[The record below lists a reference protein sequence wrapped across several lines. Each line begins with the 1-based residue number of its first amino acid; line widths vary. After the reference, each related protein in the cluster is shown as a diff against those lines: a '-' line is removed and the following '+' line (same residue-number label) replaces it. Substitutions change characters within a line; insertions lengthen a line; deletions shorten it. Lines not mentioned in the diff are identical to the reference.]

1 LKEVPVM
8 NPFMNYPFGKIG
20 KEAAMI
26 NDEKL
31 AQRNSHTIKNRT
43 ASGYWAW
50 WLGNLMI
57 RIGTKLTKE
66 NHPMRNANRIA

>member
-1 LKEVPVM
+1 M

-31 AQRNSHTIKNRT
+31 AQRNGNTIKNRT
-43 ASGYWAW
+43 APGYWAW

-57 RIGTKLTKE
+57 RIGTKLAKE
-66 NHPMRNANRIA
+66 NHPLRNANQIA

>member
-1 LKEVPVM
+1 M

-31 AQRNSHTIKNRT
+31 AQRNSNTIKNR
-43 ASGYWAW
+43 AAPGYWAW

-66 NHPMRNANRIA
+66 NHPLHNANRNA

>member
-1 LKEVPVM
+1 MKEVSTM
-8 NPFMNYPFGKIG
+8 NPFMNYPFGKTG

-26 NDEKL
+26 NDKKL
-31 AQRNSHTIKNRT
+31 AQRNSNTIKNR
-43 ASGYWAW
+43 SGYWAW

-66 NHPMRNANRIA
+66 NPAMRNANRIA

>member
-1 LKEVPVM
+1 
-8 NPFMNYPFGKIG
+8 
-20 KEAAMI
+20 
-26 NDEKL
+26 L
-31 AQRNSHTIKNRT
+31 AQRNSNTIKNRT
-43 ASGYWAW
+43 VPGYWAW

>member
-1 LKEVPVM
+1 MM
-8 NPFMNYPFGKIG
+8 NPFMNYPSGKID

-31 AQRNSHTIKNRT
+31 AQRNGNMIKNRT
-43 ASGYWAW
+43 VPGYWAW

-66 NHPMRNANRIA
+66 NPAMHNARRTA

>member
-1 LKEVPVM
+1 MM
-8 NPFMNYPFGKIG
+8 NPFMNYPSGKIG

-31 AQRNSHTIKNRT
+31 AQRNSHTINGT